1 MLTKLHYHIFFTVLL
16 SYGFIAVMIY
26 NRVFCMMTVGFI
38 VAFITQ
44 MALLIYYSRE
54 NEVSYSEGALFWT
67 VFVYSILLGT
77 LFMLISYYYDDD
89 TFLFCKLDAMFYY
102 KNSMKAADMGLMK
115 GIMYLCRTFKYDD
128 WGALVM
134 DCIVL
139 YIIPSKLFLNAIFF
153 LLGAISSVFLFRMGQ
168 YYMSDAY
175 AFLAALG
182 YGTSSFMVFFHCS
195 FLKESAFVFFVIATL
210 YYQHLYITNQSRGS
224 LVYVVI
230 LVIIQLFF
238 RPAVSAMLLASIFAY
253 YGITQKKNA
262 ISLFLYI
269 AAAGVFVAA
278 LKDIQEILDSNTQGG
293 DVEALVAE
301 TNNSSYSYSFNY
313 FVSLFGAIFGPFP
326 AAFPKLPESPTWVEF
341 YGAGLSYKM
350 FLVFSFWNGVY
361 MAIKNRVLEMIPLV
375 LFVLFELLVTGLVCA
390 SLELRKVLLHI
401 PFMYLLSF
409 YGLYLRNKEY
419 DSLQIFTFAKCTFI
433 VGIFFLWN
441 VIRV

>member
-1 MLTKLHYHIFFTVLL
+1 MLTKLHYNIFFAVLL
-16 SYGFIAVMIY
+16 SYGFIAVMIP
-26 NRVFCMMTVGFI
+26 NRVFCMMTVNFV

-44 MALLIYYSRE
+44 MALLIYFSRE
-54 NEVSYSEGALFWT
+54 EEIRYSGKTLFWT
-67 VFVYSILLGT
+67 VLIYSVFLGT

-89 TFLFCKLDAMFYY
+89 TFVFCKLDAMFYY
-102 KNSMKAADMGLMK
+102 KNSMKAAEMGLVK
-115 GIMYLCRTFKYDD
+115 GISWLCQTFKYDD

-139 YIIPSKLFLNAIFF
+139 YIIPSKLFLNAIFL
-153 LLGAISSVFLFRMGQ
+153 LLGAVSSVFLFRMAQ
-168 YYMSDAY
+168 HYMPDAY

-182 YGTSSFMVFFHCS
+182 YGTSSFMIFFHCS

-210 YYQHLYITNQSRGS
+210 YYQHLYITNQSRSS
-224 LVYVVI
+224 LIAVVFF
-230 LVIIQLFF
+230 VIIQLFF

-253 YGITQKKNA
+253 YGITQRRNA

-313 FVSLFGAIFGPFP
+313 FVSLFGAVFGPFP
-326 AAFPKLPESPTWVEF
+326 AAFPKNPEAPTWVEF
-341 YGAGLSYKM
+341 YGAGLSHRM
-350 FLVFSFWNGVY
+350 FLVFSFWSGVY
-361 MAIKNRVLEMIPLV
+361 MAFKNRVLEMIPLV

-390 SLELRKVLLHI
+390 SLELRKVILHI

-409 YGLYLRNKEY
+409 YGLSFKFKESQ
-419 DSLQIFTFAKCTFI
+419 SLQLMTFAKYAFI
-433 VGIFFLWN
+433 IGIFFLWN